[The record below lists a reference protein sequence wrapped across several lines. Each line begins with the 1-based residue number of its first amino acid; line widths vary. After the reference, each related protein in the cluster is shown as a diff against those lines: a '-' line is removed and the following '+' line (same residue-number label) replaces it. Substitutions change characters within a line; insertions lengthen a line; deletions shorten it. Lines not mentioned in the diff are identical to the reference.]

1 VASFSTR
8 KTELP
13 IPDRVAR
20 TGHQALPTPHG
31 ILDSKKKEDSIIAG
45 QKLTNMTT
53 VLQRQLAAIASNSTH
68 QLDLKAKKAAHGKS
82 LLFDPKVA
90 VSQDFNTLYQ
100 ICFEGF
106 EELCALDSRFVA
118 YSNSIFSEQS
128 KTEEREQMTAE
139 QNKELD
145 AVLESF
151 LGLVGERLALKP
163 AQKAV
168 EWLVRRFRCV
178 IPWFMAYSTANTRVE
193 FTSTMQNTSSSP
205 SCRTT
210 PLQSSSLFSPSFRG
224 RYHRIFA
231 SYTPVSRP

>member
-1 VASFSTR
+1 
-8 KTELP
+8 
-13 IPDRVAR
+13 
-20 TGHQALPTPHG
+20 
-31 ILDSKKKEDSIIAG
+31 
-45 QKLTNMTT
+45 MTT
-53 VLQRQLAAIASNSTH
+53 VLQRQLAAIAAKSTH

-100 ICFEGF
+100 ICIEGF

-118 YSNSIFSEQS
+118 YSTSIFSEQS

-145 AVLESF
+145 AVLNSF

-168 EWLVRRFRCV
+168 EWLVRRFRYV
-178 IPWFMAYSTANTRVE
+178 RFLA
-193 FTSTMQNTSSSP
+193 SSHSH
-205 SCRTT
+205 
-210 PLQSSSLFSPSFRG
+210 G
-224 RYHRIFA
+224 
-231 SYTPVSRP
+231 